1 MRIGGLFETVKSAVT
16 AREAAEAYGIHVNRS
31 GITRCPFH
39 NDRVPSMKLDRRYHC
54 FGCGADGDVIDLTA
68 KLFGLNT
75 REAAEKLAQDF
86 GISCKKWKPPRRE
99 QRQQVR
105 KQKVQAVRFKETVRK
120 FYRILTD
127 YYHLMKLWQ
136 RERAPRSPDEEL
148 DVYFCE
154 ALLNMAEVEYVM
166 DCFLAADLEEKI
178 DIMNDYGRKVKQYE
192 QRIRQYRSEEAGG
205 SGGDDG
211 SLCGDTGR

>member
-1 MRIGGLFETVKSAVT
+1 MGRFYEKIKKAVS
-16 AREAAEAYGIHVNRS
+16 AREAAEAYGIRVNRS
-31 GITRCPFH
+31 GMACCPFH
-39 NDRVPSMKLDRRYHC
+39 DDRVPSMKLDNRYHC
-54 FGCGADGDVIDLTA
+54 FGCGADGDVIDFTA
-68 KLFGLNT
+68 KLFGLNA
-75 REAAEKLAQDF
+75 REAAEKLADDF
-86 GISCKKWKPPRRE
+86 GISYKQWKPPRRE

-105 KQKVQAVRFKETVRK
+105 KQKVQAVRFKETGRK

-136 RERAPRSPDEEL
+136 SERAPISPDEEW

-154 ALLNMAEVEYVM
+154 ALQNMAEVKYVM

-178 DIMNDYGRKVKQYE
+178 DIMNDYGRKVKQFE

>member
-1 MRIGGLFETVKSAVT
+1 MGRFYEKIKKAVS
-16 AREAAEAYGIHVNRS
+16 AREAAEAYGIRVNRS
-31 GITRCPFH
+31 GMACCPFH
-39 NDRVPSMKLDRRYHC
+39 DDRVPSMKLDSRYHC
-54 FGCGADGDVIDLTA
+54 FGCGADGDVINLTA
-68 KLFGLNT
+68 LLFGLNT

-99 QRQQVR
+99 QRQKIR
-105 KQKVQAVRFKETVRK
+105 KQKVQTVRFKETERK

-136 RERAPRSPDEEL
+136 RERTPRSPDEEW
-148 DVYFCE
+148 DDYFCE
-154 ALLNMAEVEYVM
+154 ALQNMAEVEYVM
-166 DCFLAADLEEKI
+166 DCFLAANLEEKI
-178 DIMNDYGRKVKQYE
+178 DIMNDYGRKVKQFE

-211 SLCGDTGR
+211 SLYGDTGR